1 MYNILTEQEQFNMM
15 NESAAALRKMKNE
28 KVIKRDPL
36 KVLSE
41 NLQSINIGS
50 DLFESFDSSSWEGKV
65 KVDVLYFEQLLQK
78 LNEEQVNLVE
88 SALNVYF
95 KDIRLI
101 YEFVN
106 LKPEIY
112 GKNINTKILEDSNE
126 VSQQKLSSV
135 IYEYLDSYF
144 YGLAPEKR
152 VDKYIE
158 TSRELTKTLI
168 NEGVEAEEAIEFSV
182 KTTVMENLLT
192 KIAFP
197 FATWSRIHYLIES
210 EDYGKV
216 FDRKALI
223 DLVES
228 FQNKVGSISKI
239 VAAVI

>member
-1 MYNILTEQEQFNMM
+1 MYNILTEQEQINMM
-15 NESAAALRKMKNE
+15 NESAEALRKMKNE
-28 KVIKRDPL
+28 KVIKRDPI

-41 NLQSINIGS
+41 NLQNINIGN

-65 KVDVLYFEQLLQK
+65 KVDILYFEQLLQK
-78 LNEEQVNLVE
+78 LNEEQINLVE
-88 SALNVYF
+88 SALSVYF

-112 GKNINTKILEDSNE
+112 GKNINVKILEDSNE
-126 VSQQKLSSV
+126 VSQQKLSAV

-144 YGLAPEKR
+144 YGLSPEKR
-152 VDKYIE
+152 VNKYIE

-192 KIAFP
+192 KLAFP
-197 FATWSRIHYLIES
+197 FSTWSRINYLIES

-216 FDRKALI
+216 FDRKSLI